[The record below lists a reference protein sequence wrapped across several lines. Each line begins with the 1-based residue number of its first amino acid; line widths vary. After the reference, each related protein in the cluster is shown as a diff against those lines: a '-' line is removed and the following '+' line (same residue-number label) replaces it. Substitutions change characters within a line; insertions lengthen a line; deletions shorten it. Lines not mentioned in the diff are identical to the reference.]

1 MDNTVVLSVLLVAL
15 ALACGLLALW
25 LWRRDARD
33 SQSPHDTLIQTIEGL
48 PDGCVVL
55 DTDRRVTAH
64 NNHLLEL
71 LPAGVTSLNGVSAD
85 TLYNNLCLDTTRVTS
100 HLHDWL
106 SDLPGDKTSSIEVL
120 DHQHRH
126 LLIRERP
133 TSNGGVTSVIR
144 DISDTAESRRQL
156 RIATEFDTLTG
167 LANRVRFLA
176 KLRECMAVPGATVGL
191 AVCDL
196 RDFRQIND
204 SYGQDVGDQVLVAVA
219 DALLRA
225 MPEKAVVA
233 RNSGDE
239 FAVVIADQRAEAML
253 TQALTRFLADLKRG
267 VPQDILKEDA
277 SVPGNAVPLRASV
290 GVAVAPQHGGTP
302 VALKNAADSACAQ
315 AKREGSG
322 TYAVYDRQIQE
333 VADRA
338 HLIEIGLIKAIE
350 RNELEIEYQPQIDIK
365 TNMTAGMEA
374 LIRWDSRTLGR
385 VSPAEFIPRAEQCG
399 LVGELGGWVLRKSI
413 ADYQRLMSV
422 GTSPGTLSVNISR
435 RQFDSPTLP
444 VEVADVLSATGMNP
458 ALLTLEITETAILD
472 NRHKANDILAALHSL
487 GVNLSI
493 DDFGVGYSSFMEL
506 RDFPINE
513 VKIDRTFIRD
523 VVSSTNDQKIIGA
536 IVDVAE
542 TIGAEVVA
550 EGIETREQFDIIRTL
565 GCHRAQGY
573 FLCEPMR
580 PTPFPDVV
588 LGGASTAPA

>member
-1 MDNTVVLSVLLVAL
+1 MDSTFFVSLLLVAIAAGCGVL
-15 ALACGLLALW
+15 AW
-25 LWRRDARD
+25 RLWRREAVVVP
-33 SQSPHDTLIQTIEGL
+33 SSHDTLVQTIDGL
-48 PDGCVVL
+48 PDGCIVL
-55 DTDRRVTAH
+55 GPDRRVTAH
-64 NNHLLEL
+64 NHQLLNL
-71 LPAGVTSLNGVSAD
+71 LPAGVETLDGVSAD
-85 TLYNNLCLDTTRVTS
+85 TLYSNLCLDTTRVTS
-100 HLHDWL
+100 HLNDWL
-106 SDLPGDKTSSIEVL
+106 SDLPTDRTSAIEVL

-156 RIATEFDTLTG
+156 QIATEFDSLTG

-176 KLRECMAVPGATVGL
+176 KLRKSLAVPDAVIGL

-239 FAVVIADQRAEAML
+239 FTVLIAGERAESLL

-267 VPQDILKEDA
+267 LPQDILKEDA

-290 GVAVAPQHGGTP
+290 GVAIGPVDGNTP

-315 AKREGSG
+315 AKRDGSAS
-322 TYAVYDRQIQE
+322 YAMYDRAVQE

-350 RNELEIEYQPQIDIK
+350 RNELEIEYQPQIDIR

-413 ADYQRLMSV
+413 ADYLRLISV

-435 RQFDSPTLP
+435 RQFDSPSLP
-444 VEVADVLSATGMNP
+444 DEVAEVLATTGMNP

-472 NRHKANDILAALHSL
+472 NRQKANEILAALHAL

-523 VVSSTNDQKIIGA
+523 VVSSTNDQKIISA

-550 EGIETREQFDIIRTL
+550 EGIETREQFDIIREL

-580 PTPFPDVV
+580 PTTFPDVV
-588 LGGASTAPA
+588 LGGAASLPA

>member
-1 MDNTVVLSVLLVAL
+1 MISVLLLLVAL
-15 ALACGLLALW
+15 ACGVLAW
-25 LWRRDARD
+25 KLWRRETAVQPDN
-33 SQSPHDTLIQTIEGL
+33 STLAQAIEGL

-55 DTDRRVTAH
+55 DNDRKVTAH
-64 NNHLLEL
+64 NNHLFDL
-71 LPAGVTSLNGVSAD
+71 LPAGVTSLEGVSAD
-85 TLYNNLCLDTTRVTS
+85 TLYSNLCLDTTRVTS

-106 SDLPGDKTSSIEVL
+106 SDLPADKTSSIELL

-133 TSNGGVTSVIR
+133 TPNGGITSVIR
-144 DISDTAESRRQL
+144 DITDTAESRKQL
-156 RIATEFDTLTG
+156 QIATEFDTLTG
-167 LANRVRFLA
+167 LANRVRFLR
-176 KLRECMAVPGATVGL
+176 KLREHMAVPGATVGL

-225 MPEKAVVA
+225 MPDRAVVA

-239 FAVVIADQRAEAML
+239 FAVLIAGDRAENLL
-253 TQALTRFLADLKRG
+253 TQALTTFLADLKRG

-277 SVPGNAVPLRASV
+277 AVPGNAVPLRASV
-290 GVAVAPQHGGTP
+290 GVAIAPLHGGTP

-322 TYAVYDRQIQE
+322 TYAIYDRRIQE

-350 RNELEIEYQPQIDIK
+350 RNELEIEYQPQIDIR

-374 LIRWDSRTLGR
+374 LIRWDSRSLGR

-435 RQFDSPTLP
+435 RQFDSPSLP
-444 VEVADVLSATGMNP
+444 DEVAEVLTTTGMNP

-472 NRHKANDILAALHSL
+472 NRHKANDILAALHAL

-523 VVSSTNDQKIIGA
+523 VVSSANDQKIISA
-536 IVDVAE
+536 IVDVAD

-588 LGGASTAPA
+588 LGDPTPA